1 MVFQD
6 VPAMFSSQK
15 GPHRSQIVSKILEK
29 KPPLTGAAL
38 PPGPVSSWD
47 VLKWQT
53 SIELLQK
60 PPRQPFVP
68 QHSFNGII
76 YFVVVLLPTETG
88 FKYYKNDHWLKCG
101 SLSSSLLWCAPKFRR
116 IALWHFQTS
125 CLSSRREVIKSLVWG
140 EGWDHFKNGSSG
152 FQIRSVLRIRVAQI
166 C

>member
-60 PPRQPFVP
+60 P
-68 QHSFNGII
+68 
-76 YFVVVLLPTETG
+76 LPI
-88 FKYYKNDHWLKCG
+88 YKNEAAICT
-101 SLSSSLLWCAPKFRR
+101 AAFV
-116 IALWHFQTS
+116 Q
-125 CLSSRREVIKSLVWG
+125 
-140 EGWDHFKNGSSG
+140 WDYILCSG
-152 FQIRSVLRIRVAQI
+152 VASNRDRFQILQEWSLT
-166 C
+166 